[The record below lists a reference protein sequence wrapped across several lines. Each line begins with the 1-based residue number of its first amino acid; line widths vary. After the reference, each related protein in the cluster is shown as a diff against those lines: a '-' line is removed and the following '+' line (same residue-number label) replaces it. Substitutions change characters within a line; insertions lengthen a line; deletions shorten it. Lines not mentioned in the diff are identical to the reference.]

1 MVSYIIY
8 LVENKLYIFITGAG
22 FSKFSKKYYNI
33 CHLDGFDRTAAGRST
48 RAQISQDLA
57 KAINDGLNLYED
69 GLWLNDGEEEEG
81 WINCTGSAS
90 DQERTNVNVISQ
102 EDFEKI
108 KQTKKD
114 TPTYYQRPPA
124 PPPIVPN
131 TKVAN
136 DSQTY
141 NNAVMKSKPI
151 EDDLELEMQF
161 QVL

>member
-1 MVSYIIY
+1 M
-8 LVENKLYIFITGAG
+8 
-22 FSKFSKKYYNI
+22 
-33 CHLDGFDRTAAGRST
+33 
-48 RAQISQDLA
+48 A

-81 WINCTGSAS
+81 WINCTGSSAS
-90 DQERTNVNVISQ
+90 DHERTNVNVISQ

-131 TKVAN
+131 PKVAN

-141 NNAVMKSKPI
+141 NNAVIKSKPL